1 MIIGLSISSQV
12 NDAQRTTKPTIVATP
27 DVIKPT
33 TGTGVQ
39 RISCSGGNGYYVSD
53 GCACCNIYCTN
64 GNRYTICVCNDGS
77 SGFLRV
83 AKPNTN
89 PKHQLLTLT
98 LTRLLSKI

>member
-1 MIIGLSISSQV
+1 MITGLSVSSQV
-12 NDAQRTTKPTIVATP
+12 NDVQRATKPTIVATP

-33 TGTGVQ
+33 TRTGVQ